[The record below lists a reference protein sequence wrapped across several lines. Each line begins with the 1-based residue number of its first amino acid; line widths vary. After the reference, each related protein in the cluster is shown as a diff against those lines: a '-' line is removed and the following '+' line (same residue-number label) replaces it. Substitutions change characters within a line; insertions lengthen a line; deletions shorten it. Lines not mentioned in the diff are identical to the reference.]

1 MKFSLLSI
9 RVGAEASPSRM
20 HVEISLPEGGQ
31 LFRVKINQK
40 SHFAAAMGAVELL
53 LDLQSVLCPSDCSQA
68 LLRVALGWEGQKI
81 RGALSGLCALWEG
94 DGEPPWRCVG
104 TVGVPEVLW
113 GLWFFFY

>member
-1 MKFSLLSI
+1 MSAFLLRAASLKFSLLSI

-53 LDLQSVLCPSDCSQA
+53 HGRCGASERA
-68 LLRVALGWEGQKI
+68 L
-81 RGALSGLCALWEG
+81 
-94 DGEPPWRCVG
+94 P
-104 TVGVPEVLW
+104 
-113 GLWFFFY
+113 F